1 MIRKLIFFIIYKV
14 IYKFFWI
21 FPVKK
26 NRVLFSSYFGR
37 NYSDSPRFIYEE
49 LIKHRDDLEIIWVQ
63 NRKNPDLEERGVK
76 IIGANTWE
84 YLYYSA
90 TSAYWID
97 NCHGYHLRE
106 PRKETIY
113 LQTWHGTPLKK
124 IAQDIEGDQYAV
136 SRKSWELESS
146 YWDYLISP
154 STMLNKLFA
163 KAFKVSEKIMINAM
177 YPRNEFLI
185 KADREKIK
193 KKVIETLG
201 VDSKKKNILYAP
213 TFRLGETEIY
223 KINFNC
229 EKLMRELGDEY
240 NFLVRVH
247 PNVKVV
253 SPEIF
258 ENSYVIDASKYDDI
272 QELYA
277 VTDIL
282 ITDYSSVFFDFAI
295 LKKPMIFYPY
305 DFEKYRDDDRGFYF
319 PYEETVPGPICD
331 SEERVIEEIKD
342 VKRDPEKFTKH
353 LDQFNKKFNDTE
365 FQGSSEKILKTIGL
379 L

>member
-1 MIRKLIFFIIYKV
+1 MLRKIIFFLIYKV
-14 IYKFFWI
+14 VYKFFWI

-26 NRVLFSSYFGR
+26 NRVLFSSYFGK
-37 NYSDSPRFIYEE
+37 NYSDSPKFLFEE
-49 LIKHRDDLEIIWVQ
+49 LIRKREDLDIIWVQ
-63 NRKNPDLEERGVK
+63 NKDNMELREKNVK
-76 IIGANTWE
+76 LIGANTLK

-124 IAQDIEGDQYAV
+124 IAQDIEGEQYEV
-136 SRKSWELESS
+136 SRKSWELESG
-146 YWDYLISP
+146 YWDYFISP
-154 STMLNKLFA
+154 SSMLNKLFSN
-163 KAFKVSEKIMINAM
+163 AFKISEEIMINAM
-177 YPRNEFLI
+177 YPRNEFFVGVG
-185 KADREKIK
+185 REKIK
-193 KKVIETLG
+193 KKIIEKLNI
-201 VDSKKKNILYAP
+201 DPQKKIILYAP
-213 TFRLGETEIY
+213 TFRLGETENYNIE
-223 KINFNC
+223 FQC
-229 EKLMRELGDEY
+229 EDLKKQFQSEY

-247 PNVKVV
+247 PNVKKIN
-253 SPEIF
+253 PGIF
-258 ENSYVIDASKYDDI
+258 QNGYVIDATEYDDI
-272 QELYA
+272 QELYILA
-277 VTDIL
+277 DIL

-319 PYEETVPGPICD
+319 PYEETVPGPVCRTED
-331 SEERVIEEIKD
+331 SVIEEIKN
-342 VKRDPEKFTKH
+342 VKKNPEKFLDH

-365 FQGSSEKILKTIGL
+365 FEGSSDKILKKIGL

>member
-1 MIRKLIFFIIYKV
+1 MRRLIFFLIYKV

-21 FPVKK
+21 FPIKR

-37 NYSDSPRFIYEE
+37 NYSDSPRFLYEE
-49 LIKHRDDLEIIWVQ
+49 LIKHREDLDIIWVQ
-63 NRKNPDLEERGVK
+63 NRKNLELEERGVK
-76 IIGANTWE
+76 FIGANTWK

-97 NCHGYHLRE
+97 NCHGYHLKE

-124 IAQDIEGDQYAV
+124 IAQDIEGEQYEL
-136 SRKSWELESS
+136 SRKSWALESS

-154 STMLNKLFA
+154 SLMLNTLFSR
-163 KAFKVSEKIMINAM
+163 AFKVSKNIMLNAM

-185 KADREKIK
+185 GADREKIRD
-193 KKVIETLG
+193 KVNQSLG
-201 VDSKKKNILYAP
+201 IDIKKKNILYAP

-223 KINFNC
+223 KIKFHC
-229 EKLMRELGDEY
+229 EKLRKELGGNY

-258 ENSYVIDASKYDDI
+258 ENGYIVDASKYDDI

-277 VTDIL
+277 VADIL

-305 DFEKYRDDDRGFYF
+305 DLEKYRDEDRGFYF
-319 PYEETVPGPICD
+319 PYEDTVPGPICRD
-331 SEERVIEEIKD
+331 EDGVIEEIKN
-342 VKRDPEKFTKH
+342 VERTPEKFLEH
-353 LDQFNKKFNDTE
+353 LEQFNKKFNDTE
-365 FQGSSEKILKTIGL
+365 FEGSSEKILKTIGL
-379 L
+379 IK